1 MSTDAARP
9 ARGNEGSAAVL
20 QAPGVWSVRVPF
32 PDNPLGYTLVYA
44 IETGRG
50 PVLVDAGW
58 DDTDSLAALESGLAS
73 LGTSV
78 ADVHGV
84 LVTHHHPDHHGL
96 AGRIRELSGCWVG
109 LHPLDAAVV
118 TMIRTAERQPWIRRY
133 RRLLELCGAPPEAVE
148 SVALAMPKPGEKPA
162 EPDLL
167 INDGE
172 LMDVP
177 GRAVRAIW
185 TPGHSP
191 GHTCFHLED
200 SGELLTGDHVL
211 PGITP
216 VVTVYDDHVAGTS
229 DPLGDFL
236 ASLKKIEKLGTVRA
250 LPAHRAPFD
259 DAAGRA
265 AEIAEHHAHRL
276 AQIEEQLAGGPRTL
290 WRIAEHMEWNKG
302 WERLD
307 TFARHLALGEAGSHL
322 RHLAATGRVVLAATE
337 PIEFSLP

>member
-1 MSTDAARP
+1 MTDAVVA
-9 ARGNEGSAAVL
+9 E
-20 QAPGVWSVRVPF
+20 APGVWSIRVPF

-44 IETGRG
+44 LEAGAGG

-58 DDTDSLAALESGLAS
+58 DDPVSLTALEDGLAAI
-73 LGTSV
+73 GTSV
-78 ADVHGV
+78 SDVHAV

-96 AGRIRELSGCWVG
+96 AGRIRELSGCRVA
-109 LHPLDAAVV
+109 LHAEDAKVV
-118 TMIRTAERQPWIRRY
+118 EMVRTAERGPWTKRY
-133 RRLLELCGAPPEAVE
+133 KALLELCGAPAEAVA
-148 SVALAMPKPGEKPA
+148 SAGAAIPQGAKPA
-162 EPDLL
+162 VPDVL
-167 INDGE
+167 IEDGA

-177 GRAVRAIW
+177 GRALRAIW

-200 SGELLTGDHVL
+200 TGELLTGDHVL

-236 ASLKKIEKLGTVRA
+236 ASLHKVSRLPTTRA

-259 DAAGRA
+259 GVAARA
-265 AEIAEHHAHRL
+265 AEIAEHHERRL
-276 AQIEEQLAGGPRTL
+276 AQIEEQLAAGPKTL
-290 WRIAEHMEWNKG
+290 WAIAERMEWNKG

-322 RHLAATGRVVLAATE
+322 RHLAVTGRVRLSSTE
-337 PIEFSLP
+337 PIEFSVA

>member
-1 MSTDAARP
+1 MTDVVA
-9 ARGNEGSAAVL
+9 E
-20 QAPGVWSVRVPF
+20 APGVWSIRVPF

-44 IETGRG
+44 LETAAGG

-58 DDTDSLAALESGLAS
+58 DDPESLAALERGLEAIGAS
-73 LGTSV
+73 V
-78 ADVHGV
+78 CAVEGV

-96 AGRIRELSGCWVG
+96 AGRIRELSGCWVA
-109 LHPLDAAVV
+109 LHGEDAKVV
-118 TMIRTAERQPWIRRY
+118 ELVRTAERGPWTKRY
-133 RRLLELCGAPPEAVE
+133 QALLELCGAPPEAV
-148 SVALAMPKPGEKPA
+148 AGAGAAIPKGAKPA
-162 EPDLL
+162 EPDVL
-167 INDGE
+167 IEDGA

-177 GRAVRAIW
+177 GRAVRAVW

-200 SGELLTGDHVL
+200 TGELLTGDHVL

-236 ASLKKIEKLGTVRA
+236 ASLRKVSALRTTRA

-259 DAAGRA
+259 GVAGRA
-265 AEIAEHHAHRL
+265 AEIAEHHERRL
-276 AQIEEQLAGGPRTL
+276 AQIEEQLAGGPKTL
-290 WRIAEHMEWNKG
+290 WSVAEGMEWNKG

-322 RHLAATGRVVLAATE
+322 RHLAMTGRVRLSSTE
-337 PIEFSLP
+337 PIEFSVV

>member
-1 MSTDAARP
+1 MTDAAV
-9 ARGNEGSAAVL
+9 AE
-20 QAPGVWSVRVPF
+20 APGVWSIRVPF

-44 IETGRG
+44 LETTADG
-50 PVLVDAGW
+50 PVLIDAGW
-58 DDTDSLAALESGLAS
+58 DDPVSLAALERGLEAI
-73 LGTSV
+73 GTSV
-78 ADVHGV
+78 SAVHAV

-96 AGRIRELSGCWVG
+96 AGRIRELSGCRIA
-109 LHPLDAAVV
+109 LHAEDAKVV
-118 TMIRTAERQPWIRRY
+118 DLVRTAERGPWTKRY
-133 RRLLELCGAPPEAVE
+133 QTLLELCGAPAEAVA
-148 SVALAMPKPGEKPA
+148 SAGAALPQGAKPA
-162 EPDLL
+162 EPDVL
-167 INDGE
+167 IEDGA

-177 GRAVRAIW
+177 GRAVRAVW

-200 SGELLTGDHVL
+200 TGELLTGDHVL

-236 ASLKKIEKLGTVRA
+236 ASLRKVSALPTTRA

-259 DAAGRA
+259 DVAGRA
-265 AEIAEHHAHRL
+265 AEIAEHHDRRL
-276 AQIEEQLAGGPRTL
+276 AQIEEQLAGGPKTL
-290 WRIAEHMEWNKG
+290 WSIAERMEWNKG

-322 RHLAATGRVVLAATE
+322 RHLAITGRVRLSSTE
-337 PIEFSLP
+337 PIEFSVA

>member
-1 MSTDAARP
+1 MT
-9 ARGNEGSAAVL
+9 EAAVAE
-20 QAPGVWSVRVPF
+20 APGVWSIRVPF

-44 IETGRG
+44 LETTAGG

-58 DDTDSLAALESGLAS
+58 DDPDSLAALERGLAAI
-73 LGTSV
+73 GTAV
-78 ADVHGV
+78 TDVRGV

-96 AGRIRELSGCWVG
+96 AGRIRELSGCWVA
-109 LHPLDAAVV
+109 LHEADAKVV
-118 TMIRTAERQPWIRRY
+118 EMVRTAERGPWTKRY
-133 RRLLELCGAPPEAVE
+133 KALLELCGAPEEAVA
-148 SVALAMPKPGEKPA
+148 SAGAAIPAGAKPA
-162 EPDLL
+162 VPDVLTE
-167 INDGE
+167 DGA

-177 GRAVRAIW
+177 GRQLRAVW

-200 SGELLTGDHVL
+200 TGQLLTGDHVL

-216 VVTVYDDHVAGTS
+216 VVTVYDDHVVGTS

-236 ASLKKIEKLGTVRA
+236 ASLEKVSRLPATRA

-259 DAAGRA
+259 DVAGRA
-265 AEIAEHHAHRL
+265 AEIAEHHVKRL
-276 AQIEEQLAGGPRTL
+276 AQIEEQLAAGPKTL
-290 WRIAEHMEWNKG
+290 WTIASDMEWNKG

-322 RHLAATGRVVLAATE
+322 RHLAVTGRVRLSSTE

>member
-1 MSTDAARP
+1 MTDVVA
-9 ARGNEGSAAVL
+9 E
-20 QAPGVWSVRVPF
+20 APGVWSIRVPF

-44 IETGRG
+44 LETAAGG

-58 DDTDSLAALESGLAS
+58 DDPESLAALERGLEAIGAS
-73 LGTSV
+73 VCALE
-78 ADVHGV
+78 GV

-96 AGRIRELSGCWVG
+96 AGRIRELSGCWVA
-109 LHPLDAAVV
+109 LHGEDAKVV
-118 TMIRTAERQPWIRRY
+118 ELVRTAERGPWTKRY
-133 RRLLELCGAPPEAVE
+133 QALLELCGAPPEAI
-148 SVALAMPKPGEKPA
+148 AGAGTAIPKGAKPA
-162 EPDLL
+162 EPDVL
-167 INDGE
+167 IEDGA

-177 GRAVRAIW
+177 GRAVRAVW

-200 SGELLTGDHVL
+200 TGELLTGDHVL

-236 ASLKKIEKLGTVRA
+236 ASLRKVSALRTTRA

-259 DAAGRA
+259 GVAGRA
-265 AEIAEHHAHRL
+265 AEIAEHHERRL
-276 AQIEEQLAGGPRTL
+276 AQIEEQLAGGPKTL
-290 WRIAEHMEWNKG
+290 WSVAEGMEWNKG

-322 RHLAATGRVVLAATE
+322 RHLAMTGRVRLSSTE
-337 PIEFSLP
+337 PIEFSVV